1 MYNHLKKF
9 KAKLE
14 KRNQAETGIRYEWY
28 ALQRY
33 ASDYYQNFSKEK
45 IIWIELSPDNR
56 FAFSAKEEYVLAG
69 AFLMTGKSL
78 KYLLAFLNST
88 ICKFYFKLICN
99 SSGMGTV
106 QWKEFS
112 MERIPIPKLDE
123 KKQQPFIKLVDQILN
138 ITNEPE
144 YQQNQKKETL
154 VKELEEKINSLFYKM
169 YELTPETID
178 WIENA

>member
-1 MYNHLKKF
+1 
-9 KAKLE
+9 
-14 KRNQAETGIRYEWY
+14 
-28 ALQRY
+28 
-33 ASDYYQNFSKEK
+33 
-45 IIWIELSPDNR
+45 
-56 FAFSAKEEYVLAG
+56 
-69 AFLMTGKSL
+69 
-78 KYLLAFLNST
+78 
-88 ICKFYFKLICN
+88 
-99 SSGMGTV
+99 MGTV
-106 QWKEFS
+106 QWKKFA

-144 YQQNQKKETL
+144 YQQNQNDQTL